1 LGGIAAATKGKI
13 PAQVALKFLVPM
25 ARQSLQDSAV
35 FLIDKQGKVV
45 GFLSGLKEPDKLR
58 AALKAAGL

>member
-1 LGGIAAATKGKI
+1 
-13 PAQVALKFLVPM
+13 M